1 MCQDSNLWKKI
12 LVNCGT
18 GTDIATQTSQTFTNN
33 KLGSFK
39 LYHNILISLV
49 LNSCT
54 LIVHTI
60 VTIQFLDAFIV
71 QNSF

>member
-54 LIVHTI
+54 
-60 VTIQFLDAFIV
+60 FIV
-71 QNSF
+71 QYNFLLYVLSKIVSKRD